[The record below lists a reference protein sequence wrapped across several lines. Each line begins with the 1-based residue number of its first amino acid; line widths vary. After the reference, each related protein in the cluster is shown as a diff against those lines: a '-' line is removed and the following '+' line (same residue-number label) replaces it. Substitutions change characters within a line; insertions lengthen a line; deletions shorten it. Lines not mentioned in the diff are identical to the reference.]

1 MKNKKL
7 LVLVPF
13 LLLMASCDDKNN
25 STSNSTSNSNSTTQQ
40 IDSWSNEIKAV
51 MQEVLGEELPYVALD
66 ANTVQ
71 YGKDSDQNGEYF
83 YLTDSSAT
91 SIVETYKS
99 TLVSNGYTLSSTDND
114 YGYDIFIYT
123 KDTIV
128 VQLDYFP
135 GAEEDNVVYNPGNE
149 IYAWL
154 DLPTKRTDLT
164 DWPEELKTIMT
175 NTFNYQI
182 PFVALASDFEY
193 SLNDEV
199 LIISDT
205 SDTNFLSD
213 GFEEALIKAGFI
225 KSTTSTS
232 EDYAAYNLTLNDNSY
247 LSVEFAFTETSEI
260 IQGGNEIYI
269 TLNHVTKTWP
279 AEVIRNIY
287 SNLSTVTIPEFAANG
302 NYEYYLA
309 NNGILISG
317 DVSSDI
323 TKDYIAK
330 LGENNFMTDEDYFGN
345 QFYYDWEEYVNVEV
359 QYSNSK
365 FMVQVVPVDRSYTEF
380 VTSFPA
386 DKIKA
391 LLGEGTTEVPSIDI
405 KIGDNIKYTLVEK
418 NEDYGTPAY
427 IELTYKDDTS
437 DISKSIMTN
446 YVEVLKA
453 AGWTIDDS
461 YYDEDGVYEA
471 VSANKDV
478 ALEFYS
484 AYNKFVLDIQLVET
498 NSSKSDGEWNSE
510 LKALMIELLGE
521 EIPYVALDSETISYS
536 KQNDNDGSGDYIL
549 ICDSDSE
556 SVVDEYCSEN
566 DIIAYIVEE

>member
-13 LLLMASCDDKNN
+13 LLLMVSCDDN
-25 STSNSTSNSNSTTQQ
+25 SNLNSNSTSNSNSTTQQ
-40 IDSWSNEIKAV
+40 IDSWSNEIKSL

-66 ANTVQ
+66 AKTVQ
-71 YGKDSDQNGEYF
+71 YGKDSDENGEYF

-114 YGYDIFIYT
+114 YGYDVFIYT

-154 DLPTKRTDLT
+154 DLPTQRTDLT

-199 LIISDT
+199 LTISDA
-205 SDTNFLSD
+205 SDTDFLSD

-232 EDYAAYNLTLNDNSY
+232 ENYAAYNLTLNDNSY
-247 LSVEFAFTETSEI
+247 LSVEFAFTETSEFLGMI
-260 IQGGNEIYI
+260 IPGGNEIYI

-323 TKDYIAK
+323 TNDYIAN

-345 QFYYDWEEYVNVEV
+345 KFYYDWEEYVNVEV

-498 NSSKSDGEWNSE
+498 NS
-510 LKALMIELLGE
+510 
-521 EIPYVALDSETISYS
+521 
-536 KQNDNDGSGDYIL
+536 
-549 ICDSDSE
+549 
-556 SVVDEYCSEN
+556 
-566 DIIAYIVEE
+566 